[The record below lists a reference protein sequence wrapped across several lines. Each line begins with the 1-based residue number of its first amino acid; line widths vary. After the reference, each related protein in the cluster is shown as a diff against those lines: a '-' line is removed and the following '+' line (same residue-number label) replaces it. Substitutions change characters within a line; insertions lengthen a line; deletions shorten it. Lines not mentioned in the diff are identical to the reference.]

1 MSIFGNNI
9 KKIRKTKNLSQMAF
23 AELFDLK
30 RPTLGAYEEGRSLP
44 KLETVIKI
52 AHHFGISIDKLLTEE
67 VTVNQLSKF
76 DDFLLMGESLPQK
89 KDKILFLPSDKVIS
103 YCKTPD
109 KKMFKSGLSKI
120 EFPFIRISNGMAFQL
135 HEDLGVYKAGDILI
149 AMYTAKPKFE
159 HPTIG
164 ISTEQLVFLTEQPE
178 DLNTYKEYW
187 VLESVFKP
195 SVSEVHTSNLSLEER
210 VLKLEQEMKH
220 IKASKL

>member
-9 KKIRKTKNLSQMAF
+9 KKIRKTKNMSQLAF

-76 DDFLLMGESLPQK
+76 DDLLLMGESTPQK
-89 KDKILFLPSDKVIS
+89 KDKILFLPAEKIMS
-103 YCKTPD
+103 YCQTPD
-109 KKMFKSGLSKI
+109 KKTFKSSLSKI
-120 EFPFIRISNGMAFQL
+120 EFPFISLSNGMAFQL
-135 HEDLGVYKAGDILI
+135 KDDLGPYISGDILI
-149 AMYTAKPKFE
+149 GKYTAKPKFE

-164 ISTEQLVFLTEQPE
+164 ITTEQLVLLTEQPE
-178 DLNTYKEYW
+178 SLKLYKEFW
-187 VLESVFKP
+187 VLESLFKP
-195 SVSEVHTSNLSLEER
+195 SVSVLPTAELTLEAR
-210 VLKLEQEMKH
+210 VLKLEQEMKRLQ
-220 IKASKL
+220 S

>member
-9 KKIRKTKNLSQMAF
+9 KKIRKTKNMSQLAF

-76 DDFLLMGESLPQK
+76 DDLLLMGESSAQK
-89 KDKILFLPSDKVIS
+89 KDKILFLPAEKIIS
-103 YCKTPD
+103 YCQTPD
-109 KKMFKSGLSKI
+109 KKTFKSSLSKI
-120 EFPFIRISNGMAFQL
+120 EFPFISLSNGIAFQL
-135 HEDLGVYKAGDILI
+135 NDDLEPYKSGDILI
-149 AMYTAKPKFE
+149 GKYTAKPKFE

-164 ISTEQLVFLTEQPE
+164 ITTEQLVLLTEQPE
-178 DLNTYKEYW
+178 NLKLYKEYW
-187 VLESVFKP
+187 VLESLFKP
-195 SVSEVHTSNLSLEER
+195 SVSILPASELSLEAR
-210 VLKLEQEMKH
+210 VLKLEQEMKRLQ
-220 IKASKL
+220 S

>member
-76 DDFLLMGESLPQK
+76 DDLLLMGESIPLK
-89 KDKILFLPSDKVIS
+89 KDKILYLPADKILS
-103 YCKTPD
+103 YCQTPD

-120 EFPFIRISNGMAFQL
+120 EFPFVSISNGMAFQL
-135 HEDLGVYKAGDILI
+135 HEPLGSYKAGDILI

-164 ISTEQLVFLTEQPE
+164 VTTENIVLLTEQPE
-178 DLNTYKEYW
+178 DLKIYKEYW

-195 SVSEVHTSNLSLEER
+195 TISDIQSSSLSLEDR
-210 VLKLEQEMKH
+210 VLKLEQE
-220 IKASKL
+220 IKKILK

>member
-52 AHHFGISIDKLLTEE
+52 AHHFGISIDQLLTKE

-76 DDFLLMGESLPQK
+76 DDLLLMGDNVPQK
-89 KDKILFLPSDKVIS
+89 KDKILYLPSDKIIS
-103 YCKTPD
+103 YCQTTD
-109 KKMFKSGLSKI
+109 KKMFKSALSKI
-120 EFPFIRISNGMAFQL
+120 EFPFVRISNGMAFQL
-135 HEDLGVYKAGDILI
+135 HENVGGYKAGDILI
-149 AMYTAKPKFE
+149 AKYTNKPKFE

-164 ISTEQLVFLTEQPE
+164 ITAENIVVLTEQPE
-178 DLNTYKEYW
+178 NLKLYLEYW

-195 SVSEVHTSNLSLEER
+195 TISEIKYSALSLEDR
-210 VLKLEQEMKH
+210 ILKLEEEMRQ
-220 IKASKL
+220 IKSSNV